1 MIGVQSVTK
10 LVVEIERSGLGSGS
24 RGQARGGIIA
34 SWYLG
39 RLAPRARARPVGH
52 ITLPLG

>member
-1 MIGVQSVTK
+1 MIDVQSVTK

-39 RLAPRARARPVGH
+39 HLAPRARARPVGH